1 MKNDESKYIE
11 LDERRAMIY
20 LPKNT
25 VELTV
30 VASVFC
36 GGGELKKVQK
46 TLNLDE
52 VREAFTDAE
61 LNYIDDDDRFIL
73 TEKGER
79 YLEGL
84 ERE

>member
-1 MKNDESKYIE
+1 MENDETKYIE

-30 VASVFC
+30 VANVFC

-61 LNYIDDDDRFIL
+61 LNYIDDDDRFII
-73 TEKGER
+73 TEKGKR